1 MASKKK
7 RTPGSTP
14 QNGTPIIPDYQ
25 ELRRELARIG
35 YLVKGSVQ
43 VRRMLCGQAA
53 CRCRQ
58 NPRYRHGPY
67 YWWTSKVGGKT
78 VTAILPKEEGELYLA
93 WAKNRQRLEALLE
106 KMYQLSARVAK
117 GKFRRPPPS
126 LRGR

>member
-7 RTPGSTP
+7 RELGGRSPHDASLT
-14 QNGTPIIPDYQ
+14 PDYQ
-25 ELRRELARIG
+25 ELRQELARIG

-53 CRCRQ
+53 CRCHKD
-58 NPRYRHGPY
+58 PRYRHGPY

-93 WAKNRQRLEALLE
+93 WAKNRQRLEALIE
-106 KMYQLSARVAK
+106 KMYRLSARVAQDR
-117 GKFRRPPPS
+117 FRRPPPS
-126 LRGR
+126 LRH